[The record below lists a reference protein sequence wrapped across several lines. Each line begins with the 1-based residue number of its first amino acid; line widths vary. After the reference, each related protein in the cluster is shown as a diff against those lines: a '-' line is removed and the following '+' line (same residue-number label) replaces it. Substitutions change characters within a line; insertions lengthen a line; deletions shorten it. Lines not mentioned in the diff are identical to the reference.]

1 MLACDTR
8 VTTPAP
14 IVKPLLQLGSQ
25 GEAVKELQTL
35 LARWGTYIGAID
47 GLFSILVKNAVIAYQ
62 RKVFL
67 VKDGIVGPL
76 TWQALVMGEPVQMP
90 ILMQGSTGEDVLT
103 LQRLLRTTGD
113 YRGMIDGD
121 FGLRTKAAVEVF
133 QKRYGLLPNGI
144 VRDRTWYFLSTIP
157 H

>member
-8 VTTPAP
+8 VTTSTP

-25 GEAVKELQTL
+25 GDAVKELQTL
-35 LARWGTYIGAID
+35 LVRWGTYIGAID

-62 RKVFL
+62 HRVFL

-76 TWQALVMGEPVQMP
+76 TWQALEVGEPVHMP
-90 ILMQGSTGEDVLT
+90 VLRQGSTGKTVLM
-103 LQRLLRTTGD
+103 LQRLLSTTGD
-113 YRGMIDGD
+113 YRDVIDGD
-121 FGLRTKAAVEVF
+121 FGLRTQAAVKVF
-133 QKRYGLLPNGI
+133 QKRYGLFANGI
-144 VRDRTWYFLSTIP
+144 VRDRTWYFLSTVP